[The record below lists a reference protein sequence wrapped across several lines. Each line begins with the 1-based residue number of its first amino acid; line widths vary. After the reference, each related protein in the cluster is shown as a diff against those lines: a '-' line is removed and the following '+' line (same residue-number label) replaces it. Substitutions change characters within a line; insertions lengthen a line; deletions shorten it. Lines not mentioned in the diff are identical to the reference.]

1 MSGGHALGGLAI
13 AVALWVAIARAQ
25 GPGPEH
31 LPAPDPGAEARLRLD
46 QDRYRSRLS
55 REDLEGAQSLQER
68 YHQEWLESRPQLR
81 PGWIARPAPPVAAPA
96 PPVAPP
102 VAPPAPTLPQ
112 RFEQEAW
119 DLQRL
124 QQRQQADVLRLRQ
137 REQTIGLPPGASLRQ
152 RQQFQMEDAQQQL
165 NFDMLRPTR

>member
-1 MSGGHALGGLAI
+1 MSGARPGLALRGLVV
-13 AVALWVAIARAQ
+13 AAALWAGAPGAQ
-25 GPGPEH
+25 GPGPER
-31 LPAPDPGAEARLRLD
+31 LPTPDPGAESRLRLD

-55 REDLEGAQSLQER
+55 PEDLERAKSLQER
-68 YHQEWLESRPQLR
+68 YHQEWLENRPQLR
-81 PGWIARPAPPVAAPA
+81 PDWLARPAPPVAAPIPQA
-96 PPVAPP
+96 
-102 VAPPAPTLPQ
+102 APPAPTLPQ

-124 QQRQQADVLRLRQ
+124 QQRQQTDVLRLRQ
-137 REQTIGLPPGASLRQ
+137 RERTIGLPPGAGLRQ

>member
-1 MSGGHALGGLAI
+1 MSGGHALGGLAV
-13 AVALWVAIARAQ
+13 AAALWVAVARAQ
-25 GPGPEH
+25 GPGPEQ

-55 REDLEGAQSLQER
+55 REDLERAQSLQER

-81 PGWIARPAPPVAAPA
+81 PGWTDRPAPPVAEPG
-96 PPVAPP
+96 PP
-102 VAPPAPTLPQ
+102 VAPPAPMLPQ

-137 REQTIGLPPGASLRQ
+137 REQAIGLPPGASLRQ
-152 RQQFQMEDAQQQL
+152 LQQFQMEDAQQQL